1 MGFSQRSLLDSWSPH
16 GNRTTILHLHPCIFH
31 YATRKPCEFGLFRS
45 YIRTSSIFAGP
56 GSGAQ
61 RTLLHGTATHA
72 SIASLRV
79 ITWGRMRCLAVLTC
93 HTMLPSPV
101 GPAGS
106 RAARAAR
113 AERSC
118 HWRSEKFG
126 VSGFS
131 YVDVTFDLN
140 LRTEPVVIFNCGPTF
155 CVVKTQACSKLTK
168 TTAI

>member
-1 MGFSQRSLLDSWSPH
+1 MQGDHLRQPPGYHRPASRRLGGIL
-16 GNRTTILHLHPCIFH
+16 TTIAFRLMVTPWESNHDTSLASVHFPLC
-31 YATRKPCEFGLFRS
+31 YEEFGLFRS

-131 YVDVTFDLN
+131 IRGCD
-140 LRTEPVVIFNCGPTF
+140 I
-155 CVVKTQACSKLTK
+155 
-168 TTAI
+168 

>member
-1 MGFSQRSLLDSWSPH
+1 MDSNSAGTFQKFSPAVRPVRHNSCSEKLKIPQGVY

-131 YVDVTFDLN
+131 IRGCD
-140 LRTEPVVIFNCGPTF
+140 I
-155 CVVKTQACSKLTK
+155 
-168 TTAI
+168 

>member
-1 MGFSQRSLLDSWSPH
+1 
-16 GNRTTILHLHPCIFH
+16 
-31 YATRKPCEFGLFRS
+31 
-45 YIRTSSIFAGP
+45 
-56 GSGAQ
+56 
-61 RTLLHGTATHA
+61 
-72 SIASLRV
+72 
-79 ITWGRMRCLAVLTC
+79 
-93 HTMLPSPV
+93 MLPSPV

-140 LRTEPVVIFNCGPTF
+140 LRTEPVVIFNCGQP
-155 CVVKTQACSKLTK
+155 VVCSKLTK
-168 TTAI
+168 TTIAEAHTQSQRSRAFPGGMGLRRDA